1 MLYSAYII
9 NTSFAGLISAAHQT
23 LLRWAINRSA
33 HPAKFSLP
41 HRIAHP
47 GWSAD
52 TGSESRCR
60 MRHRSAGAAPAP
72 ARVAGFFCA
81 IAADGSPVCG
91 SLNSAAIIDPR
102 PRTAAMAGTLSWHQ
116 SACLSDA
123 VPVVFARSQSDSL
136 SIMLSTACAAATASG
151 LPA

>member
-47 GWSAD
+47 GWSANHVAVCA
-52 TGSESRCR
+52 TGQQEQPLRQRALLDFLCNR
-60 MRHRSAGAAPAP
+60 R
-72 ARVAGFFCA
+72 
-81 IAADGSPVCG
+81 
-91 SLNSAAIIDPR
+91 
-102 PRTAAMAGTLSWHQ
+102 
-116 SACLSDA
+116 
-123 VPVVFARSQSDSL
+123 
-136 SIMLSTACAAATASG
+136 
-151 LPA
+151 